1 MLYYRCKLWRV
12 VEILLLFFLS
22 YIIKA
27 VSLFGN
33 VVITIKPY
41 VMKPSTDKL
50 LELYRLIRDNYQ
62 GIFTKKDLS
71 TIYFIISN
79 RIDEEIEKEQKI
91 L

>member
-1 MLYYRCKLWRV
+1 MRCRSNSNRV

-41 VMKPSTDKL
+41 VMKPATDKL
-50 LELYRLIRDNYQ
+50 LDLYKLIRDNYQ

-71 TIYFIISN
+71 TIYFLISN
-79 RIDEEIEKEQKI
+79 RIDEEIKKEQKI